1 MSALEARLDTEV
13 CVVGGGPAGAAL
25 ALRLARLGHAVCLV
39 ERQAFPRPHVGESL
53 APGVWPLLDM
63 LGVAEEVR
71 RAGFLP
77 AREARVRWEDRT
89 GRSVRAREAEPGLL
103 VDRGRFDALLLG
115 AARASGVRVLQP
127 AAAQRPERQAGGWT
141 VPIVLPEGRRLQLT
155 ARFLADAS
163 GRGACLG
170 GRKEPASA
178 RTLALHGSWRGERP
192 HGPETRVEAGPDA
205 WYWGAHL
212 PDGTFNAMAF
222 VDPGLLRERGVTRR
236 TLESFY
242 RELLADTE
250 LLGAWTAPRLVGGV
264 LASDATCYR
273 DVVPIE
279 RDCIKVGE
287 ASFSIDPLSS
297 SGVQKA
303 LQTAL
308 SGAVAVHTL
317 LVRPDNTDAAL
328 RFYTE
333 DQRDSVARHAA
344 WASGYYAEQR
354 TYRERPFW
362 KRRAQASSALAPP
375 EARPLL
381 EGDALLHRRWRLDR
395 EAALVD
401 TPCIVGDVIELR
413 RALSHPRLARPVAWL
428 DGVELAPLVEGLRDG
443 LTMPQLA
450 GTWARQVPFR
460 RGVAILGWL
469 YRQGLLTEVDA
480 PPFTGAEPKGH
491 ERGDALRG
499 KR

>member
-1 MSALEARLDTEV
+1 MDARFDTEV
-13 CVVGGGPAGAAL
+13 CVVGGGPAGASL
-25 ALRLARLGHAVCLV
+25 ALRLARLGHSVCLM
-39 ERQAFPRPHVGESL
+39 ERHAFPRPHVGESL

-71 RAGFLP
+71 RASFLP
-77 AREARVRWEDRT
+77 AHEALVRWEDGT
-89 GRSVRAREAEPGLL
+89 GRSVRSREPGLL

-115 AARASGVRVLQP
+115 AARDAGVRVLQP
-127 AAAQRPERQAGGWT
+127 AAAHRPERLDVGWR
-141 VPIVLPEGRRLQLT
+141 VPVVLSGGRRLQVS

-163 GRGACLG
+163 GRGTWLG
-170 GRKEPASA
+170 GRKEPVSA
-178 RTLALHGSWRGERP
+178 RTVALHGYWRGERP

-212 PDGTFNAMAF
+212 PDGTFSAMAF
-222 VDPGLLRERGVTRR
+222 VDPELLRERGVTRR

-242 RELLADTE
+242 LELLASSG
-250 LLGAWTAPRLVGGV
+250 LLGAWTSPRLVGSV
-264 LASDATCYR
+264 LVSDATCYR
-273 DVVPIE
+273 DAVPIE

-317 LVRPDNTDAAL
+317 LVRPDNASAAL

-333 DQRDSVARHAA
+333 DQRESVARHAA
-344 WASGYYAEQR
+344 WAAGYYAEHR
-354 TYRERPFW
+354 TYRDRPFW
-362 KRRAQASSALAPP
+362 KCRAQASPTLGGLETRPP
-375 EARPLL
+375 PL
-381 EGDALLHRRWRLDR
+381 EGEALLHRRWRLDR
-395 EAALVD
+395 EVALVD
-401 TPCIVGDVIELR
+401 TPCIVGDLIELR
-413 RALSHPRLARPVAWL
+413 RALSHPRLGRPVAWL

-450 GTWARQVPFR
+450 DTWGREVPFR

-469 YRQGLLTEVDA
+469 YRQGLLAEV
-480 PPFTGAEPKGH
+480 GANEM
-491 ERGDALRG
+491 R
-499 KR
+499 